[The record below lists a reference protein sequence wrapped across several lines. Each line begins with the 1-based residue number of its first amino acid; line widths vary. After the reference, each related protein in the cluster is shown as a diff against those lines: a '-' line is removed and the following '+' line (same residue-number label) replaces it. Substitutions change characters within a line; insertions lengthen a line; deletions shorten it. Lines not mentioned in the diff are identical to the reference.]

1 MISRSSIS
9 NASKSRCSG
18 TLSLSQPRP
27 LDLSPCSSSSP
38 PLPKY
43 PTPTPTHQQRQA
55 RAEAEGGPGAAG
67 LVADPQNRLPPDLLR
82 RYDVL
87 LRPSASGK
95 GGKPLALRSVGA
107 PHIGSL
113 VTVRGIVT
121 HATDVKPLITVA
133 TYLDDASGIEVR
145 GETRFSF
152 AFSGF
157 FFFFRVFDRIER
169 GKKTHPLSFNSFLF
183 SPALSLS
190 LSLSCSSSRSTKRSR
205 ARSSPL

>member
-1 MISRSSIS
+1 MGRFDLFSFRDPLSSLLNS
-9 NASKSRCSG
+9 PLFLFSQNEN
-18 TLSLSQPRP
+18 SLPAH
-27 LDLSPCSSSSP
+27 
-38 PLPKY
+38 
-43 PTPTPTHQQRQA
+43 TQRQA
-55 RAEAEGGPGAAG
+55 RADAEGGPGAAG

-87 LRPSASGK
+87 LRPMVSSGK
-95 GGKPLALRSVGA
+95 NKPLALRAVGA

-145 GETRFSF
+145 RRERKSFSF
-152 AFSGF
+152 FFGVFFSGLF
-157 FFFFRVFDRIER
+157 SPSLSLK
-169 GKKTHPLSFNSFLF
+169 KKTHSFLPF
-183 SPALSLS
+183 FLSPSPSLSLSRALSLS
-190 LSLSCSSSRSTKRSR
+190 SLPLNHRSTKRSP